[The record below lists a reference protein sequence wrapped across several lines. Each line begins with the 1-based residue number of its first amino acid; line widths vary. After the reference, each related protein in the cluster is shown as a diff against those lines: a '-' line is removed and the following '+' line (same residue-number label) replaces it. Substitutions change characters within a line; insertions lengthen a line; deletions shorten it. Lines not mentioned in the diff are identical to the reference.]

1 MREYKELVYV
11 YGTVLLPA
19 RLNCSFFFW
28 LSTIEYYRS
37 IKCQYFQFIGK
48 LTLMAGIFGFEK
60 ARPKY

>member
-1 MREYKELVYV
+1 MFMGLFYYQH
-11 YGTVLLPA
+11 VLTAL
-19 RLNCSFFFW
+19 FFFR